1 MWLGAKR
8 NAGWGMLHMMLRV
21 RKIPIDYLA
30 YDESKE
36 VQYVYNTKHKE
47 KVDALRQKAVGS
59 VPKKSRKPE
68 DSD

>member
-1 MWLGAKR
+1 
-8 NAGWGMLHMMLRV
+8 MLHMMLRV

-47 KVDALRQKAVGS
+47 KVV
-59 VPKKSRKPE
+59 RKCLE
-68 DSD
+68 AEGCGKCS